1 VTPDE
6 LRKRL
11 EEMGAS
17 PKKSLGQNFL
27 ISDNVVQKI
36 ITAARDSHATA
47 LVEIGPGPGSLTE
60 HLCTLKVPLRLVEL
74 DRQFS
79 QYWRD
84 RNIDVIEGDALK
96 VDWTSLVTA
105 NSGTVLV
112 SNLPYQ
118 ISASLVVEIS
128 IHAPVF
134 ESMILMFQKEVA
146 QRIRAPED
154 SDHYGFLSVIAQ
166 SFWALQTVCDAGPR
180 DFFPPPKVASRVLQF
195 ARRSQSSGAE
205 ADGLGQSLHFK
216 NRPAFLKFVKGAFSQ
231 RRKQMA
237 KILLHHGLF
246 ANVAALEKAW
256 GSVGLRPDARAE
268 QLSVAQFH
276 ELFRWS
282 QELRPRHNGVE

>member
-11 EEMGAS
+11 EDMGAS

-27 ISDNVVQKI
+27 ISDGVVQKI
-36 ITAARDSHATA
+36 ITAARDTQAAA
-47 LVEIGPGPGSLTE
+47 LVEIGPGPGSLTD
-60 HLCTLKVPLRLVEL
+60 HLCEMQVPLRLVEL
-74 DRQFS
+74 DRQFA

-84 RNIDVIEGDALK
+84 RNIEVIEGDALQIN
-96 VDWTSLVTA
+96 WSSLVTA
-105 NSGTVLV
+105 AAGTVLV

-118 ISASLVVEIS
+118 ISASLVVEMS

-166 SFWALQTVCDAGPR
+166 SFWVLDTVCDAGPR
-180 DFFPPPKVASRVLQF
+180 DFFPPPKVASRVLRF
-195 ARRSQSSGAE
+195 ARRPLPSANK
-205 ADGLGQSLHFK
+205 AAGQGHHLPFE

-246 ANVAALEKAW
+246 ANSAALEKAC
-256 GSVGLRPDARAE
+256 GSMGLRPDARAE

-276 ELFRWS
+276 ELFYWS
-282 QELRPRHNGVE
+282 QELRPRHNGIE